1 MYKHLLVHL
10 DAGRRAA
17 DRIALATKLA
27 QRFGARLTGLF
38 AQNDLYRPRKGG
50 RKPSPARDFEAASAL
65 FEERARSA
73 GVEHE
78 IWKVPNGE
86 HDVSGVAARFCRYAD
101 LSILGQPDPDEPRVP
116 QDLPSQV
123 LLESG
128 RPVLLVP
135 SGGHFEDVGRRVVV
149 GWAGSRYSARVLADA
164 LPLMRRAHEVH
175 ILDVR
180 SRGDGVKDPEG
191 PAHEVIRHLA
201 AHGIRAQAEATYVTA
216 RVLRAS
222 GMIALD
228 LVLNRS
234 AEVGA
239 DLVVIGARG
248 RHEPF
253 ARIAHSAQRT
263 LLESAA
269 PLLISH

>member
-17 DRIALATKLA
+17 DRVELATKLA
-27 QRFGARLTGLF
+27 KRFGARLTGLF
-38 AQNDLYRPRKGG
+38 AQNDLFRPRRGVRG
-50 RKPSPARDFEAASAL
+50 PSPARDFEAASTL
-65 FEERARSA
+65 FDERARLA

-78 IWKVPNGE
+78 IWRVPDGE
-86 HDVSGVAARFCRYAD
+86 HDVSGIAARFCRYAD
-101 LSILGQPDPDEPRVP
+101 LAILGQPDPDEPRAP

-135 SGGHFEDVGRRVVV
+135 AGGHFEDVGRRVVV
-149 GWAGSRYSARVLADA
+149 GWAGSRYSARVLGDA
-164 LPLMRRAHEVH
+164 IPLMRGAQEVH

-180 SRGDGVKDPEG
+180 ARGDGLEEAVG
-191 PAHEVIRHLA
+191 PAHEVRRHLA
-201 AHGIRAQAEATYVTA
+201 AHGIQAQAEATYVAA

-248 RHEPF
+248 RHEPS